1 MGAATRKRNIQ
12 IEDIRSQFEQQRG
25 YDVVEYPMQVKGAG
39 VFTSVFD
46 NQLPDIL
53 KVWGEVGSPDR
64 QLWIYQAMSLW
75 WRSHWVTPKG
85 NKALRNEWIVRCNLN
100 QLAKDIWME
109 TMLSQNTE
117 DSMKWYA
124 FGKSGEWGQCNYW
137 WMRRFVCVQMLKAKH
152 RANLLEFFPMVKVLH
167 QGEIT
172 EQFVDLSH
180 YDFIAQIRLQGVEIP
195 PAIAIEELVFSQ
207 IITCEK
213 LK

>member
-1 MGAATRKRNIQ
+1 MGASTRKRAIALN
-12 IEDIRSQFEQQRG
+12 DIRSQFEQQSG
-25 YDVVEYPMQVKGAG
+25 SDVVEYPMQTKGDG
-39 VFTSVFD
+39 VFSSVFD

-75 WRSHWVTPKG
+75 WRSHWLTPKG

-100 QLAKDIWME
+100 QLAKDVWME
-109 TMLSQNTE
+109 TMRHQNTP
-117 DSMKWYA
+117 DAQRWYE
-124 FGKSGEWGQCNYW
+124 FGKAGEWGQCNFW
-137 WMRRFVCVQMLKAKH
+137 WMRRYVVTQTLKAKH
-152 RANLLEFFPMVKVLH
+152 RSIFLDFFPMVRVVH

-180 YDFIAQIRLQGVEIP
+180 YNFAAEINLAGLEIQ
-195 PAIAIEELVFSQ
+195 PAIAIEEKIFDQ
-207 IITCEK
+207 IITCET